1 MAEVEFQFHVAATKV
16 SSPFTTAL
24 SHLSNTRLRIRIPE
38 RQCDQVLRAI
48 GQGNGAD
55 QPQPGDRRGISLAV
69 VQKLCSRINLGL

>member
-48 GQGNGAD
+48 GQGNG
-55 QPQPGDRRGISLAV
+55 QISHSLEIDEV
-69 VQKLCSRINLGL
+69 FPLRLSRNCAAE